1 MDGHG
6 SKTPKSLPVRP
17 GKPMSTGGKNAKQR
31 RGDSAPSAGGIVGVG
46 TRSEPLEL
54 VESALSGIAED
65 PVLVVES
72 DASGAAEA
80 GAAPAGG
87 ADSDT
92 DGAAGKRPR
101 IDGVVEEPAREPQH
115 PADVAAEER
124 SKVQLMSE
132 WCAMVKLYDTE
143 KRKAHVR
150 VSAAAKKV
158 DEVAGLLARLGVY
171 MPINFSD

>member
-1 MDGHG
+1 MDSHG
-6 SKTPKSLPVRP
+6 SKTPKPKPVRA

-31 RGDSAPSAGGIVGVG
+31 GGDSAFGALGFVGAGTG
-46 TRSEPLEL
+46 SEPLEL
-54 VESALSGIAED
+54 VESAMPSIAED

-72 DASGAAEA
+72 DAVGAAEA
-80 GAAPAGG
+80 GAAAASG
-87 ADSDT
+87 ADGDA
-92 DGAAGKRPR
+92 DGSAGKRPR
-101 IDGVVEEPAREPQH
+101 VNVEDVDHVVDQH
-115 PADVAAEER
+115 PEDIAQDER
-124 SKVQLMSE
+124 TKVQLMSE

-158 DEVAGLLARLGVY
+158 DDVAALLARIGVY